1 MAGFSG
7 TLTDSARTALLSG
20 FQRSHQCRDSFLAE
34 SFSASPVAL
43 LPTLSWTANEVPTS
57 LDHILLG
64 CSDLERGIAFVEQR
78 SGIRAA
84 FGGVHPGRGTQ
95 NALLSLGPRRYLEI
109 IAPDPEQS
117 GAQQYPVINKL
128 TEPRLIG

>member
-1 MAGFSG
+1 MSILISRRVFICLAGS
-7 TLTDSARTALLSG
+7 TLAA
-20 FQRSHQCRDSFLAE
+20 
-34 SFSASPVAL
+34 
-43 LPTLSWTANEVPTS
+43 PTLSWTANEVPTL

-109 IAPDPEQS
+109 IAPDPNNPARNS
-117 GAQQYPVINKL
+117 TP
-128 TEPRLIG
+128 